1 MFDLSI
7 FVIYRY
13 LFLFVRC
20 DNMEID
26 SRQKR
31 INNSKHFFKILSQIE
46 NELQTKTEL
55 IEKLINS
62 SAPAEYRNNL
72 QIQNTKIQE
81 TKKDYSAEATLGD
94 VEEINKLKSDKEK
107 LLNQYKCNSNLL
119 YRLDDFYYR
128 TFLQCFFIF
137 KLPRTYIKK
146 LLKIKKIKTNDD
158 FNNFL
163 NDSLVSFSYI
173 LENEYKK
180 ISKNGDDE
188 NDR

>member
-1 MFDLSI
+1 
-7 FVIYRY
+7 
-13 LFLFVRC
+13 
-20 DNMEID
+20 MEID

-180 ISKNGDDE
+180 IRKNGDDE